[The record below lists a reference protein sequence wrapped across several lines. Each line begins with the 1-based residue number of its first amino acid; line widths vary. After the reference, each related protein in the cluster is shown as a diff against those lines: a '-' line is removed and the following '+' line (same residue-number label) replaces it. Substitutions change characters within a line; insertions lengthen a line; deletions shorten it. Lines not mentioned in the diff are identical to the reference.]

1 MAVTPVVR
9 NSVSGQQTTHHRG
22 DGNPTRP
29 QQQMKMIGDK
39 HPGKT
44 DSTGVVNY
52 STKTIQE
59 IVAVCIIS
67 KNLTTLNTT
76 SDNVMHRTRRVYPRL
91 PRYHNTIAQ

>member
-1 MAVTPVVR
+1 MPAVKTHCI
-9 NSVSGQQTTHHRG
+9 SGQQTTHHRG

-29 QQQMKMIGDK
+29 QQQMKMIGNK
-39 HPGKT
+39 GSGKA
-44 DSTGVVNY
+44 DRTGVVNY

-76 SDNVMHRTRRVYPRL
+76 CNNVMHRTRRVYPRL
-91 PRYHNTIAQ
+91 PRHHYTIAQ